1 MLPGPQIRTLAL
13 ALADSPAWNE
23 LVRPEFDRQIRDYES
38 AILTNSSLDDR
49 ALADHRTRYHAVQR
63 LLQELHSQ
71 VMSSLTSLTAE
82 EQLVF
87 SPAMHQ
93 KLSNVFA
100 LHSTAPAALPAPAP
114 IQDPIAFPSTP
125 TFNPYSSPPPSES
138 TAVNNGQPS

>member
-1 MLPGPQIRTLAL
+1 MLPGPQIRTFAL
-13 ALADSPAWNE
+13 ELADSPAWNE
-23 LVRPEFDRQIRDYES
+23 LVRPELDRQIRGYES

-49 ALADHRTRYHAVQR
+49 ALADQRTRYHAVQR

-100 LHSTAPAALPAPAP
+100 LHSTAPSTPPASAF
-114 IQDPIAFPSTP
+114 IQDPIAFPATP
-125 TFNPYSSPPPSES
+125 TFNPYSSPPPDG
-138 TAVNNGQPS
+138 A